1 MKSEKIAAMFLV
13 SLEDWPVVTRV
24 AQDGDV
30 TAWTLVEVSTQRSA
44 WRNQSVEGKKACRSL
59 IELHV

>member
-1 MKSEKIAAMFLV
+1 MD
-13 SLEDWPVVTRV
+13 SLEDWPVVTRA

-44 WRNQSVEGKKACRSL
+44 WRNQSVEGKKACRIL